1 MIEVALETST
11 RRPSVAARRGDRLLE
26 EQLDRTGSHASDLLP
41 ALERLLAQLDARPA
55 EIDRV
60 YVGIGPGSYTG
71 LRVGVATAQG
81 LARGANATLTGVPS
95 GEALA
100 FAQCAPDEELVQLL
114 DARSR
119 ELYFAHYARRGAELV
134 VLTEPRVITAEE
146 LRDLLPPNLRILGD
160 ATCADAAQ
168 LDEAARTR
176 LTTDLVPSASAVL
189 QLGATRLAAGAE
201 PAAPEAVLP
210 LYLRPF
216 AAKVRKR

>member
-11 RRPSVAARRGDRLLE
+11 RRPSVAARRGERLLE
-26 EQLDRTGSHASDLLP
+26 QQLDRDGSHASDLLP
-41 ALERLLAQLDARPA
+41 ALERLLAELDAQPA
-55 EIDRV
+55 DIRRV
-60 YVGIGPGSYTG
+60 LVGIGPGSYTG

-81 LARGANATLTGVPS
+81 LARGTGGTLTGVPS

-100 FAQCAPDEELVQLL
+100 FAECGPEEEIVQLL

-119 ELYFAHYARRGAELV
+119 ELYFAHYARRGTELH
-134 VLTEPRVITAEE
+134 VLAEPRVITADQLGE
-146 LRDLLPPNLRILGD
+146 LLPPAIRILGD

-168 LDEAARTR
+168 LDDEARTR
-176 LTTDLVPSASAVL
+176 LTVDLVPSAAAVL

-201 PAAPEAVLP
+201 QIAPEAVLP